1 MNKIAFLGLS
11 GSFSFIAAQKYFGC
25 KVQFLGSSSAAEII
39 EKVENGLCN
48 FGILP
53 IENTLTGSVYETYDL
68 LNHSKLSIAGEIIL
82 HIHHQLLGK
91 RDGRIKL
98 CYSHPQA
105 LAQCRLF
112 FNNNPDIQ
120 SVLTQDTSSAAK
132 MVSRINRKNI
142 SAIAGRM
149 AAKIYGL
156 KVLKSDI
163 EDNPH
168 NYTRFVIL
176 AKIPSDKGNKI
187 SLLFSVAHKPGSLF
201 LALYP
206 YSRLGLNLTK
216 IESRP
221 VFGTPWEYVF
231 FLDFEFNRNQKNLK
245 MLFTQMRKNVN
256 FLKILGKYN
265 KGKTYET

>member
-1 MNKIAFLGLS
+1 MNKIAFLGLP
-11 GSFSFIAAQKYFGC
+11 GSFSFIAAQKYFGS
-25 KVQFLGSSSAAEII
+25 KVQFLGNNSVKEII
-39 EKVENGLCN
+39 EKVENGECN

-53 IENTLTGSVYETYDL
+53 IENSLTGSVYETYDL
-68 LNHSKLSIAGEIIL
+68 LNLSKLSITGEIIL

-91 RDGRIKL
+91 TAEKIKL

-105 LAQCRLF
+105 LAQCRRF
-112 FNNNPDIQ
+112 FSNNPDIQ
-120 SVLTQDTSSAAK
+120 SVLTIDTSSAAK
-132 MVSRINRKNI
+132 IITQFKRKDI
-142 SAIAGRM
+142 AAIAGKM

-156 KVLKSDI
+156 KILKSDI

-168 NYTRFVIL
+168 NFTRFVVL

-187 SLLFSVAHKPGSLF
+187 SLLFSVDHKPGSLF
-201 LALYP
+201 FALAP
-206 YSRLGLNLTK
+206 YSSLGLNLTK

-231 FLDFEFNRNQKNLK
+231 FLDFEFNSNQKTLK
-245 MLFTQMRKNVN
+245 TLFAQMKKHVN
-256 FLKILGKYN
+256 YLKILGMYN